1 MALLLAVGTVFSTAA
16 GGLVALRFQDRL
28 HLVLGFSAGVI
39 LGVIAFDLLPEIA
52 DLSTTTGT
60 SFRTPMIALVV
71 GFLGFHVVEKSL
83 VLHNAHEHEY
93 QPHTHGSPSVGV
105 AS

>member
-1 MALLLAVGTVFSTAA
+1 MALALALATVFSTAA

-52 DLSTTTGT
+52 DLANATGT

-71 GFLGFHVVEKSL
+71 GFLGFHVIEKSL
-83 VLHNAHEHEY
+83 LIHNVHEREY
-93 QPHTHGSPSVGV
+93 QPHTHGS
-105 AS
+105 